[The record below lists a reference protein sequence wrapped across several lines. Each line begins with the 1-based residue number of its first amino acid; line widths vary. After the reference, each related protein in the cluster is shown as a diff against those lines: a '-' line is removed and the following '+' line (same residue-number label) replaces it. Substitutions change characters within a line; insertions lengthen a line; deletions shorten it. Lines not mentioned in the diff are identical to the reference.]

1 MNLLL
6 TVLVVVGL
14 ALSVRVVQQHER
26 GGAVRLGR
34 VVGVLIEA
42 RPGGRTPR
50 QHTGVEASRT
60 PTADSAAASPPLEL
74 NNCAG
79 GCIGQP

>member
-1 MNLLL
+1 MNGLL
-6 TVLVVVGL
+6 TVLVVVVVVVGL
-14 ALSVRVVQQHER
+14 ALSVRVVQQYER
-26 GGAVRLGR
+26 GVLFRLGR

-74 NNCAG
+74 NN
-79 GCIGQP
+79 

>member
-6 TVLVVVGL
+6 TVLVVVVGL
-14 ALSVRVVQQHER
+14 ACRCGSSSSTSAGVLF
-26 GGAVRLGR
+26 RLGR
-34 VVGVLIEA
+34 VVRVLIEA

-74 NNCAG
+74 NN
-79 GCIGQP
+79 

>member
-1 MNLLL
+1 MNGLL
-6 TVLVVVGL
+6 TVLVVVVVVGL
-14 ALSVRVVQQHER
+14 ALSVRVVQQYER
-26 GGAVRLGR
+26 GVLFRLGR

-50 QHTGVEASRT
+50 QHTGVASRT

-74 NNCAG
+74 NN
-79 GCIGQP
+79 

>member
-1 MNLLL
+1 MNGLL
-6 TVLVVVGL
+6 TVLVVLVVVVGVG
-14 ALSVRVVQQHER
+14 LSVRVVQQYER
-26 GGAVRLGR
+26 GVLFRLGR

-74 NNCAG
+74 NN
-79 GCIGQP
+79 

>member
-1 MNLLL
+1 MSTL
-6 TVLVVVGL
+6 TIIVVVLVVLVLGGL
-14 ALSVRVVQQHER
+14 ALSVRVVQQYER
-26 GGAVRLGR
+26 GVLFRLGR

-60 PTADSAAASPPLEL
+60 PTADSAAASPPLEP
-74 NNCAG
+74 NN
-79 GCIGQP
+79 